1 MPLPVLLKLIGY
13 IFGGIG
19 IVMLIWSML
28 KQGVS
33 LFGSRAT
40 IRRILIARARRFLGV
55 LLALRPST
63 AAPLRCELSGAIRFM
78 RFFASQICE
87 AKAPSRVLAAIRGP
101 KLIPRQ

>member
-33 LFGSRAT
+33 LFG
-40 IRRILIARARRFLGV
+40 LV
-55 LLALRPST
+55 LLSAGFL
-63 AAPLRCELSGAIRFM
+63 LL
-78 RFFASQICE
+78 
-87 AKAPSRVLAAIRGP
+87 VLADFMAYNYSPSQAPQQNIGR
-101 KLIPRQ
+101 LHVLL